1 MKYNLKMVHF
11 QLLSGDVFMPLI
23 YKSIE
28 ELIGGTPMLE
38 LTHLEELFSLNAR
51 IFAKLE
57 FLNPGGSI
65 KDRAAKNML
74 DDAEEKG
81 ILKKGSVIIEPTSGN
96 TGIGL
101 ALVGTARG
109 YRCMIVMPD
118 SMSVERI
125 KMMEALGAEVI
136 LTEGAKGMAG
146 AIEKA
151 NELSKEIP
159 DSFIAGQFDN
169 PANAKAHYKS
179 TGPEIYE
186 ATDGKADFLVSAIG
200 TGGTITGTGQYLK
213 EKIPGIKVVGVEPQS
228 SPVLSKGISGKH
240 GIQGIGAGFVPKVLD
255 TDIYDEII
263 CVSDDE
269 AFEMGRMMAQK
280 EGALCGIS
288 SGAAV
293 CAALKLASREENE
306 GKNIVVILP
315 DTADR
320 YMSTALFK

>member
-38 LTHLEELFSLNAR
+38 LTHLEELFSLKAR

-280 EGALCGIS
+280 EGVLCGIS

-293 CAALKLASREENE
+293 CAALKLASMEENE

>member
-1 MKYNLKMVHF
+1 MARIF
-11 QLLSGDVFMPLI
+11 
-23 YKSIE
+23 KSID
-28 ELIGGTPMLE
+28 ELIGNTPLLE
-38 LTHLEELFSLNAR
+38 LTHFEELFSLKGK

-81 ILKKGSVIIEPTSGN
+81 ILKKGAVIIEPTSGN

-109 YRCMIVMPD
+109 YRCIIVMPD

-125 KMMEALGAEVI
+125 RLMEALGAEVV
-136 LTEGAKGMAG
+136 LTEGAKGMNG

-151 NELSKEIP
+151 NELSKSIP
-159 DSFIAGQFDN
+159 GSFIAGQFEN
-169 PANAKAHYKS
+169 PANAEAHVKT
-179 TGPEIYE
+179 TGPEIFE
-186 ATDGKADFLVSAIG
+186 DTDGELDYLVSAIG
-200 TGGTITGTGQYLK
+200 TGGTITGTGRYLK
-213 EKIPGIKVVGVEPQS
+213 DKIPGLRVIGVEPES

-240 GIQGIGAGFVPKVLD
+240 GIQGIGAGFVPEVLD
-255 TDIYDEII
+255 TEIYDEII
-263 CVSDDE
+263 RVSDED
-269 AFEMGRMMAQK
+269 AFETGRLMARK
-280 EGALCGIS
+280 EGVLCGIS

-293 CAALKLASREENE
+293 CAAIKLAKREENT
-306 GKNIVVILP
+306 GKRIAVILP

-320 YMSTALFK
+320 YMSTELFG

>member
-1 MKYNLKMVHF
+1 MAR
-11 QLLSGDVFMPLI
+11 I
-23 YKSIE
+23 YKSADEI
-28 ELIGGTPMLE
+28 IGGTPLLE
-38 LTHLEELFSLNAR
+38 LTHLKERFSLKAR

-65 KDRAAKNML
+65 KDRTAKNMI

-109 YRCMIVMPD
+109 YRCVIVMPD

-125 KMMEALGAEVI
+125 KLMEAFGAEVI

-146 AIEKA
+146 AIQKA
-151 NELSKEIP
+151 EELAKEIP
-159 DSFIAGQFDN
+159 DSFVAGQFEN
-169 PANAKAHYKS
+169 PANAEAHIKT

-186 ATDGKADFLVSAIG
+186 DTDGKVDIFVSAVG
-200 TGGTITGTGQYLK
+200 TGGTITGTGKYLK
-213 EKIPGIKVVGVEPQS
+213 EKIPHLKVVAVEPEA
-228 SPVLSKGISGKH
+228 SPVLSKGIAGKH

-255 TDIYDEII
+255 TSVYDEVI
-263 CVSDDE
+263 CVTDDD
-269 AFEMGRMMAQK
+269 AFETGRLMAK
-280 EGALCGIS
+280 CEGVLCGIS

-293 CAALKLASREENE
+293 KAALELASKEENS

-320 YMSTALFK
+320 YMSTRLF

>member
-1 MKYNLKMVHF
+1 MAA
-11 QLLSGDVFMPLI
+11 I
-23 YKSIE
+23 YKSID
-28 ELIGGTPMLE
+28 ELIGKTPLLE
-38 LTHLEELFSLNAR
+38 LTHLEELFSLKGR

-109 YRCMIVMPD
+109 YRCLIVMPD

-125 KMMEALGAEVI
+125 NMMEALGAEVV
-136 LTEGAKGMAG
+136 LTDGAKGMAG

-151 NELSKEIP
+151 NVLAQTIP
-159 DSFIAGQFDN
+159 DSFIAGQFEN
-169 PANAKAHYKS
+169 PANAEAHMKT
-179 TGPEIYE
+179 TGPEIFE
-186 ATDGKADFLVSAIG
+186 DTDGKVDFLVSAIG
-200 TGGTITGTGQYLK
+200 TGGTITGTGRYLK
-213 EKIPGIKVVGVEPQS
+213 EKIPQIKVVGVEPQS

-240 GIQGIGAGFVPKVLD
+240 AIQGIGAGFVPEVLD
-255 TDIYDEII
+255 TEIYDEII

-269 AFEMGRMMAQK
+269 AFETGRLMAQK
-280 EGALCGIS
+280 EGVLCGIS

-293 CAALKLASREENE
+293 YAALKLARREENT

-315 DTADR
+315 DTSGR
-320 YMSTALFK
+320 YMSTALFG

>member
-1 MKYNLKMVHF
+1 MARIF
-11 QLLSGDVFMPLI
+11 
-23 YKSIE
+23 KSID
-28 ELIGGTPMLE
+28 ELIGNTPLLE
-38 LTHLEELFSLNAR
+38 LTHFEELFSLKGK

-81 ILKKGSVIIEPTSGN
+81 ILKKGAVIIEPTSGN

-109 YRCMIVMPD
+109 YRCIIVMPD

-125 KMMEALGAEVI
+125 RLMEALGAEVV
-136 LTEGAKGMAG
+136 LTEGAKGMNG

-151 NELSKEIP
+151 KELSKSIP
-159 DSFIAGQFDN
+159 GSFIAGQFEN
-169 PANAKAHYKS
+169 PANAEAHIKT
-179 TGPEIYE
+179 TGPEIFE
-186 ATDGKADFLVSAIG
+186 DTDGELDYLVSAIG
-200 TGGTITGTGQYLK
+200 TGGTITGTGRYLK
-213 EKIPGIKVVGVEPQS
+213 DKIPGLRVIGVEPES

-240 GIQGIGAGFVPKVLD
+240 GIQGIGAGFVPEVLD
-255 TDIYDEII
+255 TEIYDEII
-263 CVSDDE
+263 RVSDED
-269 AFEMGRMMAQK
+269 AFETGRLMARK
-280 EGALCGIS
+280 EGVLCGIS

-293 CAALKLASREENE
+293 CAAIKLAKREENT
-306 GKNIVVILP
+306 GKRIAVILP

-320 YMSTALFK
+320 YMSTALFG

>member
-1 MKYNLKMVHF
+1 MARIF
-11 QLLSGDVFMPLI
+11 
-23 YKSIE
+23 KSID
-28 ELIGGTPMLE
+28 ELIGNTPLLE
-38 LTHLEELFSLNAR
+38 LTHFEELFSLKGK

-81 ILKKGSVIIEPTSGN
+81 ILKKGAVIIEPTSGN

-109 YRCMIVMPD
+109 YRCIIVMPD

-125 KMMEALGAEVI
+125 RLMEALGAEVV
-136 LTEGAKGMAG
+136 LTEGAKGMNG

-151 NELSKEIP
+151 NELSKSIP
-159 DSFIAGQFDN
+159 GSFIAGQFEN
-169 PANAKAHYKS
+169 PANAEAHVKT
-179 TGPEIYE
+179 TGPEIFE
-186 ATDGKADFLVSAIG
+186 DTDGELDYLVSAIG
-200 TGGTITGTGQYLK
+200 TGGTITGTGRYLK
-213 EKIPGIKVVGVEPQS
+213 DKIPGLRVIGVEPES

-240 GIQGIGAGFVPKVLD
+240 GIQGIGAGFVPEVLD
-255 TDIYDEII
+255 TEIYDEII
-263 CVSDDE
+263 RVSDED
-269 AFEMGRMMAQK
+269 AFETGRLMARK
-280 EGALCGIS
+280 EGVLCGIS

-293 CAALKLASREENE
+293 CAAIKLAKREENT
-306 GKNIVVILP
+306 GKRIAVILP

-320 YMSTALFK
+320 YMSTALFG

>member
-1 MKYNLKMVHF
+1 MAA
-11 QLLSGDVFMPLI
+11 I
-23 YKSIE
+23 YKSID
-28 ELIGGTPMLE
+28 ELIGKTPLLE
-38 LTHLEELFSLNAR
+38 LTHLEELFSLKGR

-109 YRCMIVMPD
+109 YRCLIVMPD

-125 KMMEALGAEVI
+125 KMMEALGAEVV
-136 LTEGAKGMAG
+136 LTDGAKGMAG

-151 NELSKEIP
+151 NELAQTIP
-159 DSFIAGQFDN
+159 DSFIAGQFEN
-169 PANAKAHYKS
+169 PANAEAHMKT
-179 TGPEIYE
+179 TGPEIFE
-186 ATDGKADFLVSAIG
+186 DTDGKVDFLVSAIG
-200 TGGTITGTGQYLK
+200 TGGTITGTGRYLK
-213 EKIPGIKVVGVEPQS
+213 EKLPFIKVVGVEPQS

-240 GIQGIGAGFVPKVLD
+240 AIQGIGAGFVPQVLD
-255 TDIYDEII
+255 TEIYDEII

-269 AFEMGRMMAQK
+269 AFETGRLMAQK
-280 EGALCGIS
+280 EGVLCGIS

-293 CAALKLASREENE
+293 YAALKLAGREENT

-315 DTADR
+315 DTSGR
-320 YMSTALFK
+320 YMSTALFG

>member
-1 MKYNLKMVHF
+1 
-11 QLLSGDVFMPLI
+11 MPLI

-38 LTHLEELFSLNAR
+38 LTHLEELFSLKAR

-136 LTEGAKGMAG
+136 LTEGSKGMAG

-280 EGALCGIS
+280 EGVLCGIS

>member
-1 MKYNLKMVHF
+1 MAA
-11 QLLSGDVFMPLI
+11 I
-23 YKSIE
+23 YKSID
-28 ELIGGTPMLE
+28 ELIGKTPLLE
-38 LTHLEELFSLNAR
+38 LTHLEELFSLKGR

-109 YRCMIVMPD
+109 YRCLIVMPD

-125 KMMEALGAEVI
+125 KMMEALGAEVV
-136 LTEGAKGMAG
+136 LTDGAKGMAG

-151 NELSKEIP
+151 NELAQTIP
-159 DSFIAGQFDN
+159 DSFIAGQFEN
-169 PANAKAHYKS
+169 PANAEAHMKT
-179 TGPEIYE
+179 TGPEIFE
-186 ATDGKADFLVSAIG
+186 DTDGKVDFLVSAIG
-200 TGGTITGTGQYLK
+200 TGGTITGTGRYLK
-213 EKIPGIKVVGVEPQS
+213 EKLPFIKVVGVEPQS

-240 GIQGIGAGFVPKVLD
+240 AIQGIGAGFVPQVLD
-255 TDIYDEII
+255 TEIYDEII

-269 AFEMGRMMAQK
+269 AFETGRLMAQK
-280 EGALCGIS
+280 EGVLCGIS

-293 CAALKLASREENE
+293 YAALKLARREENT

-315 DTADR
+315 DTSGR
-320 YMSTALFK
+320 YMSTALFG

>member
-1 MKYNLKMVHF
+1 MARIF
-11 QLLSGDVFMPLI
+11 
-23 YKSIE
+23 KSID
-28 ELIGGTPMLE
+28 ELIGNTPLLE
-38 LTHLEELFSLNAR
+38 LTHFEELFSLKGK

-81 ILKKGSVIIEPTSGN
+81 ILKKGAVIIEPTSGN

-109 YRCMIVMPD
+109 YRCIIVMPD

-125 KMMEALGAEVI
+125 RLMEALGAEVV
-136 LTEGAKGMAG
+136 LTEGAKGMNG

-151 NELSKEIP
+151 KELSKSIP
-159 DSFIAGQFDN
+159 GSFIAGQFEN
-169 PANAKAHYKS
+169 PANAEAHVKT
-179 TGPEIYE
+179 TGPEIFE
-186 ATDGKADFLVSAIG
+186 DTDGELDYLVSAIG
-200 TGGTITGTGQYLK
+200 TGGTITGTGRYLK
-213 EKIPGIKVVGVEPQS
+213 DKIPGLRVIGVEPES

-240 GIQGIGAGFVPKVLD
+240 GIQGIGAGFVPEVLD
-255 TDIYDEII
+255 TEIYDEISR
-263 CVSDDE
+263 VSDED
-269 AFEMGRMMAQK
+269 AFETGRLMARK
-280 EGALCGIS
+280 EGVLCGIS

-293 CAALKLASREENE
+293 CAAIKLAKREENT
-306 GKNIVVILP
+306 GKRIAVILP

-320 YMSTALFK
+320 YMSTELFG

>member
-1 MKYNLKMVHF
+1 M
-11 QLLSGDVFMPLI
+11 SGI
-23 YKSIE
+23 YKSID
-28 ELIGGTPMLE
+28 ELIGNTPLLE
-38 LTHLEELFSLNAR
+38 LTHIENLFSLEGK

-65 KDRAAKNML
+65 KDRTAKNMI
-74 DDAEEKG
+74 DDAEQRG
-81 ILKKGSVIIEPTSGN
+81 LLKKGSVIIEPTSGN

-109 YRCMIVMPD
+109 YRCIIVMPD

-125 KMMEALGAEVI
+125 RLMKALGAEVV

-151 NELSKEIP
+151 DELARELP
-159 DSFIAGQFDN
+159 GSFIAGQFVN
-169 PANAKAHYKS
+169 PANAAAHYKT
-179 TGPEIYE
+179 TGPEIFE
-186 ATDGKADFLVSAIG
+186 ATDGKADFFVSAIG

-213 EKIPGIKVVGVEPQS
+213 EKIPGIKVVGVEPS
-228 SPVLSKGISGKH
+228 ASPVLSKSISGKH
-240 GIQGIGAGFVPKVLD
+240 GIQGIGAGFVPEVLD
-255 TDIYDEII
+255 TGIYDEII

-269 AFEMGRMMAQK
+269 AIEVGRLMAQK
-280 EGALCGIS
+280 EGVLCGIS

-293 CAALKLASREENE
+293 CAALKLLKREENA
-306 GKNIVVILP
+306 GKNVVVILP

-320 YMSTALFK
+320 YMSTALFE

>member
-1 MKYNLKMVHF
+1 MFICLVPDD
-11 QLLSGDVFMPLI
+11 SGDGFMARI
-23 YKSIE
+23 FKSID
-28 ELIGGTPMLE
+28 ELIGNTPLLE
-38 LTHLEELFSLNAR
+38 LTHFEELFSLKGK

-81 ILKKGSVIIEPTSGN
+81 ILKKGAVIIEPTSGN

-109 YRCMIVMPD
+109 YRCIIVMPD

-125 KMMEALGAEVI
+125 RLMEALGAEVV
-136 LTEGAKGMAG
+136 LTEGAKGMNG

-151 NELSKEIP
+151 KELSKSIP
-159 DSFIAGQFDN
+159 GSFIAGQFEN
-169 PANAKAHYKS
+169 PANAEAHVKT
-179 TGPEIYE
+179 TGPEIFE
-186 ATDGKADFLVSAIG
+186 DTDGELDYLVSAIG
-200 TGGTITGTGQYLK
+200 TGGTITGTGRYLK
-213 EKIPGIKVVGVEPQS
+213 DKIPGLRVIGVEPES

-240 GIQGIGAGFVPKVLD
+240 GIQGIGAGFVPEVLD
-255 TDIYDEII
+255 TEIYDEII
-263 CVSDDE
+263 RVSDED
-269 AFEMGRMMAQK
+269 AFETGRLMARK
-280 EGALCGIS
+280 EGVLCGIS

-293 CAALKLASREENE
+293 CAAIKLAKREENT
-306 GKNIVVILP
+306 GKRIAVILP

-320 YMSTALFK
+320 YMSTELFG

>member
-1 MKYNLKMVHF
+1 MAK
-11 QLLSGDVFMPLI
+11 I
-23 YKSIE
+23 YKSID
-28 ELIGGTPMLE
+28 ELIGNTPLLE
-38 LTHLEELFSLNAR
+38 LAHLEDEFSLKGK

-109 YRCMIVMPD
+109 YRCIIVMPD

-125 KMMEALGAEVI
+125 KMMKALGAEVV

-151 NELSKEIP
+151 EELHKSLP
-159 DSFIAGQFDN
+159 DSFVAGQFEN
-169 PANAKAHYKS
+169 PANAEAHIKT

-186 ATDGKADFLVSAIG
+186 DTEGKVDFLVSAIG
-200 TGGTITGTGQYLK
+200 TGGTITGTGRYLK
-213 EKIPGIKVVGVEPQS
+213 DKIPQLKVIGVEPKS
-228 SPVLSKGISGKH
+228 SPILSKGIAGKH

-255 TDIYDEII
+255 TEIYDEII
-263 CVSDDE
+263 CVSDED
-269 AFEMGRMMAQK
+269 AFETGRTMAKK
-280 EGALCGIS
+280 EGVLCGIS

-293 CAALKLASREENE
+293 YAALKLAEREENK

-320 YMSTALFK
+320 YMSTALFG